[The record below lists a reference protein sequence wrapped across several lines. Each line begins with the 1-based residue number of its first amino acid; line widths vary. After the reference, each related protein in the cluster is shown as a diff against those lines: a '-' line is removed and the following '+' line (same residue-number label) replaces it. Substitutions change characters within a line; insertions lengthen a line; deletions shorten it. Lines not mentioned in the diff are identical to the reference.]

1 MNMVVSRHAA
11 RGWEKGLCAM
21 SHTPIGG
28 HPQGWEHKLA
38 ERSSLPPASG
48 EEKSKSQSKHVFTQ
62 PHLSKVGM
70 AWREQTEGS
79 SGSSARSPASPPYMR
94 WARSLHEL
102 LEDAEGVRLFRKY
115 VGGAGGLHV
124 DRLNFYFA
132 VQGLRQ
138 ESDPSKIRQ
147 VVSAI
152 YKFLRKSQL
161 AMPEELKAQ
170 VKQSLKD
177 GSNIEKTIFDNMEQE
192 VTRAITE
199 STYQSFLRSEAYVSY
214 VSAATQP
221 LSSPD
226 TDPPH
231 LVREMAT
238 GGLATLH
245 EGQEL
250 AAGGA
255 PPPRLTHDALLATQS
270 RRLHSDVAPHRKRS
284 VYSAHV
290 SYGGYCPASR
300 QDSERASLSSGRTD
314 SDAVSLSGSSVDGMS
329 VRGVRESRESRH
341 RPRLHGLD
349 RHAVINKEQDTA
361 MVIPRTARVQSEQLR
376 VLPPSEFAPL
386 LIEKLE
392 RVRRDQDA
400 KDRLEKRLAEGDG
413 EEVQS
418 SQALPPQLVA
428 AAIREKLQ
436 LDDDNDQ
443 DILDQHVSRVWSE
456 RTPGASPPG
465 GRRARPR
472 HAPASH
478 APHASRRAPSAL
490 SADSGHY
497 DAPPD
502 SLHHPH
508 SLTRSHAPSA
518 LSADSG
524 HYDAPPD
531 SLHHPHSLTRSHAP
545 SALSADS
552 GHYDAPPDSLHHP
565 HSLTRSHAPSALSAD
580 SGHYDAPPDSL
591 HHPHSLT
598 RSHAAL
604 RAVGRL
610 GPLRRAARLAAP
622 PALAHSQV
630 CHCIATRPPRC
641 RPTRATTT
649 RRPTRCTT
657 RTRSLAGMSLYS
669 HAASALSAD
678 SGHYDAPPDSLHHP
692 HSLTRSHAPS
702 ALSADSGHYDA
713 PPDSLHHP
721 HSLTRSHA
729 PSALSADS
737 GHYDAPPDSLHHPH
751 SLTRRSFSKKTVTEL
766 TDSGV
771 SVVSEGVGVEPRILL
786 WMAEGERL
794 ERRALRDLSRGS
806 SADRDEHRR
815 KDKQQPR
822 TRGSGSK
829 SSSTSGGGAVETHTV
844 VVVTF
849 LDENV
854 PYRFKV
860 PASPLTLKTFKE
872 YLPRKGNYRYFFK
885 TNCADLDTV
894 IQEEVSCDSE
904 TLPMFE
910 GKVMARVK
918 SID

>member
-1 MNMVVSRHAA
+1 
-11 RGWEKGLCAM
+11 M
-21 SHTPIGG
+21 SHTPTGG

-38 ERSSLPPASG
+38 DRSSLPPASG

-70 AWREQTEGS
+70 GWREQTEGS

-138 ESDPSKIRQ
+138 ENDPSKIRP

-177 GSNIEKTIFDNMEQE
+177 GSNIERTIFDNMEME

-226 TDPPH
+226 TDTPH
-231 LVREMAT
+231 PVRENMAV

-255 PPPRLTHDALLATQS
+255 PTRLTHTALLATQS

-341 RPRLHGLD
+341 SRPRLHGLD

-361 MVIPRTARVQSEQLR
+361 MMIPRTARVQSEQLR
-376 VLPPSEFAPL
+376 VLPPAEFAPL

-392 RVRRDQDA
+392 RVRRDQEA
-400 KDRLEKRLAEGDG
+400 KDRLERRLAEGDG
-413 EEVQS
+413 EEAQS

-456 RTPGASPPG
+456 RTPGAP
-465 GRRARPR
+465 
-472 HAPASH
+472 
-478 APHASRRAPSAL
+478 
-490 SADSGHY
+490 
-497 DAPPD
+497 
-502 SLHHPH
+502 
-508 SLTRSHAPSA
+508 
-518 LSADSG
+518 
-524 HYDAPPD
+524 
-531 SLHHPHSLTRSHAP
+531 
-545 SALSADS
+545 
-552 GHYDAPPDSLHHP
+552 
-565 HSLTRSHAPSALSAD
+565 
-580 SGHYDAPPDSL
+580 
-591 HHPHSLT
+591 
-598 RSHAAL
+598 
-604 RAVGRL
+604 
-610 GPLRRAARLAAP
+610 RAA
-622 PALAHSQV
+622 
-630 CHCIATRPPRC
+630 RPPRC
-641 RPTRATTT
+641 RPTPATTT

-657 RTRSLAGMSLYS
+657 RTLRPAGRSQ
-669 HAASALSAD
+669 
-678 SGHYDAPPDSLHHP
+678 
-692 HSLTRSHAPS
+692 
-702 ALSADSGHYDA
+702 
-713 PPDSLHHP
+713 
-721 HSLTRSHA
+721 
-729 PSALSADS
+729 
-737 GHYDAPPDSLHHPH
+737 
-751 SLTRRSFSKKTVTEL
+751 RR
-766 TDSGV
+766 
-771 SVVSEGVGVEPRILL
+771 
-786 WMAEGERL
+786 
-794 ERRALRDLSRGS
+794 
-806 SADRDEHRR
+806 
-815 KDKQQPR
+815 Q
-822 TRGSGSK
+822 
-829 SSSTSGGGAVETHTV
+829 
-844 VVVTF
+844 
-849 LDENV
+849 
-854 PYRFKV
+854 
-860 PASPLTLKTFKE
+860 
-872 YLPRKGNYRYFFK
+872 
-885 TNCADLDTV
+885 
-894 IQEEVSCDSE
+894 
-904 TLPMFE
+904 
-910 GKVMARVK
+910 
-918 SID
+918 

>member
-1 MNMVVSRHAA
+1 
-11 RGWEKGLCAM
+11 M

-38 ERSSLPPASG
+38 DRSSLPPASG
-48 EEKSKSQSKHVFTQ
+48 EEKNKSQSKHVFTQ
-62 PHLSKVGM
+62 PHLSKVSM

-94 WARSLHEL
+94 WARTLHEL

-152 YKFLRKSQL
+152 YKFLRKSEL
-161 AMPEELKAQ
+161 AMPEELKAH

-199 STYQSFLRSEAYVSY
+199 TTYQAFLRSEAYVSY

-226 TDPPH
+226 AEPTLP
-231 LVREMAT
+231 VRELSV

-250 AAGGA
+250 SASG
-255 PPPRLTHDALLATQS
+255 PPPARLTHDALLATQS

-361 MVIPRTARVQSEQLR
+361 MMIPRTQRVQSEQLR
-376 VLPPSEFAPL
+376 VLPPAEFAPL

-392 RVRRDQDA
+392 RVRRDQEA
-400 KDRLEKRLAEGDG
+400 KERLERRLTEGDG
-413 EEVQS
+413 EEAS
-418 SQALPPQLVA
+418 NQALPPQLVA

-465 GRRARPR
+465 GRRGRAR
-472 HAPASH
+472 HAG
-478 APHASRRAPSAL
+478 HASRRAPSAL

-508 SLTRSHAPSA
+508 SLTR
-518 LSADSG
+518 
-524 HYDAPPD
+524 
-531 SLHHPHSLTRSHAP
+531 
-545 SALSADS
+545 
-552 GHYDAPPDSLHHP
+552 
-565 HSLTRSHAPSALSAD
+565 
-580 SGHYDAPPDSL
+580 
-591 HHPHSLT
+591 
-598 RSHAAL
+598 
-604 RAVGRL
+604 
-610 GPLRRAARLAAP
+610 
-622 PALAHSQV
+622 
-630 CHCIATRPPRC
+630 
-641 RPTRATTT
+641 
-649 RRPTRCTT
+649 
-657 RTRSLAGMSLYS
+657 RSLC
-669 HAASALSAD
+669 
-678 SGHYDAPPDSLHHP
+678 
-692 HSLTRSHAPS
+692 
-702 ALSADSGHYDA
+702 
-713 PPDSLHHP
+713 
-721 HSLTRSHA
+721 
-729 PSALSADS
+729 
-737 GHYDAPPDSLHHPH
+737 
-751 SLTRRSFSKKTVTEL
+751 KKTVTEL

-771 SVVSEGVGVEPRILL
+771 SVVSDGAGVEPRILL
-786 WMAEGERL
+786 WMAEGERS
-794 ERRALRDLSRGS
+794 ERRAHRDLPSRGS
-806 SADRDEHRR
+806 SAERDELRR
-815 KDKQQPR
+815 KEKQPQRP
-822 TRGSGSK
+822 RGSGSE
-829 SSSTSGGGAVETHTV
+829 SSSGSGGGGCAAETHTV

-860 PASPLTLKTFKE
+860 PASPLTLKTFKD

-894 IQEEVSCDSE
+894 IQEEVCSDSD